1 MIATEMPRMPMM
13 LIRWW
18 DQKH

>member
-1 MIATEMPRMPMM
+1 MIATKMPRMPMM

-18 DQKH
+18 DQKR

>member
-1 MIATEMPRMPMM
+1 MIATEMPGMPMM

-18 DQKH
+18 DQKR